1 MITINCTTSKEAII
15 VDRFIRNGIINTRK
29 EELRDINKVIGTK
42 LNLTY
47 HIEENENKE
56 IHEKSG

>member
-15 VDRFIRNGIINTRK
+15 IDRFIRNGIINTCK

-56 IHEKSG
+56 ING